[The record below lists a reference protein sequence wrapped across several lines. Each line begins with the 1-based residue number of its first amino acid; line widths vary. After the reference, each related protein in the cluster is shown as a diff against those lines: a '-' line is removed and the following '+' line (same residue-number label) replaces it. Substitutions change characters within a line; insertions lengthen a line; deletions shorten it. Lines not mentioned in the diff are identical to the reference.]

1 MVTRRRARVGSKAQK
16 MLSSGSANGSVNC
29 QPADGQTAQGQ
40 LLVAPPVPGER
51 LRDRRI
57 FGGEFDVAEEARLL
71 AGYRAILVA
80 SLRAVCGWIPQIA
93 EHEVKL
99 ACGRHVYDD
108 ARHADALTRRM
119 AELRLPLDDAP
130 PVPEPLRRLLDE
142 LVYAEDTPS
151 FLAGVYRVLKP
162 ALLAAIN
169 HHLAVCDPVADV
181 PTRLVLEPL
190 VASLQEHCS
199 WGQLAVEELG
209 RQAASRKSILWEAHL
224 QTLLADAGGS
234 LTEAIRLRGREAD
247 AVDGPDPG
255 GNGTAGLVETA
266 ARAPFRPAD
275 EARRDSRFTIEGIA
289 GNTETDRKTKEEMM
303 VNEEA
308 GPPRGGPQRKDHVTW
323 ARENLHRIANEV
335 QAVETCAR
343 LIWDGETC
351 GMPWQFTVDIARQL
365 WDEVR
370 HVEISQKRLE
380 QLGGYLGM
388 YPVMTAN
395 YNFRCQLP
403 IELRI
408 ADLMLSGETHGLN
421 NQMHMRER
429 CRKAGDIQT
438 QRLHDYMQA
447 DEVQHV
453 QFGRRW
459 AVYLAKQQL
468 GQDASDAEVRALL
481 RQWVQEAK
489 QARIAYTKTGN
500 AFANEGESAL
510 AGSDRPEKKQEA
522 ARPVDVRTLRLA
534 GLSEEEIQ
542 EMVQKA
548 GGAVLDPAELR

>member
-1 MVTRRRARVGSKAQK
+1 MATAVRTRGRTKARKELLGGST
-16 MLSSGSANGSVNC
+16 NGTNRP
-29 QPADGQTAQGQ
+29 PADGQ
-40 LLVAPPVPGER
+40 LLVAPPVPWAR
-51 LRDRRI
+51 LRDRRV
-57 FGGEFDVAEEARLL
+57 FGGDFDVAEEARLL
-71 AGYRAILVA
+71 AGYRAVLVA
-80 SLRAVCGWIPQIA
+80 SLRAVCGWMPQMA
-93 EHEVKL
+93 EHEVKM
-99 ACGRHVYDD
+99 ACGRHMYDD

-130 PVPEPLRRLLDE
+130 PVPPPLRRLLDE

-151 FLAGVYRVLKP
+151 FLAGIYRVVKP
-162 ALLAAIN
+162 ALLAAVTD
-169 HHLAVCDPVADV
+169 HLAASDPVADV
-181 PTRLVLEPL
+181 PTRLVLEPV
-190 VASLQEHCS
+190 VASLHEHLR
-199 WGQLAVEELG
+199 WGQTAVEELG
-209 RQAASRKSILWEAHL
+209 RHTSSRKSILWEAHL
-224 QTLLADAGGS
+224 QTLLANAGGS
-234 LTEAIRLRGREAD
+234 LTEAIRRHEAHPEAAEAGTGAVRG
-247 AVDGPDPG
+247 
-255 GNGTAGLVETA
+255 NHA
-266 ARAPFRPAD
+266 APRAPFRPTD
-275 EARRDSRFTIEGIA
+275 EARRDPRFQIEGVA
-289 GNTETDRKTKEEMM
+289 GNTETDKKSKVEMM

-308 GPPRGGPQRKDHVTW
+308 GPPRGGPERKDHVTW

-343 LIWDGETC
+343 LIWDGEPR
-351 GMPWQFTVDIARQL
+351 GLPWQFTVDIARQL

-429 CRKAGDIQT
+429 CRKAGDVQT
-438 QRLHDYMQA
+438 RRLHDYMQA

-459 AVYLAKQQL
+459 AVHLARQQL
-468 GQDASDAEVRALL
+468 GQDAPDAEVRALL

-489 QARIAYTKTGN
+489 EARIAYTKTGN

-510 AGSDRPEKKQEA
+510 ARGDTPEKKQEA
-522 ARPVDVRTLRLA
+522 AKPVDIRTLRLA
-534 GLSEEEIQ
+534 GLTEEEIQ

-548 GGAVLDPAELR
+548 GGAVLEPAELTRR